1 MADLVKKDIRY
12 LSRDFPSLKQNL
24 IDFAKNY
31 FPDTYQ
37 DFNESSPG
45 MMFLEMA
52 AYVGDVLSY
61 YTDTTLQESL
71 ILQASERQNIL
82 NIAQSMGYKPKTNIA
97 SNVKLDVFQI
107 IPSTAYVGGSFIGS
121 GLNNKPD
128 FSYAFA
134 IEPGMVAA
142 SDNRNI
148 TAEFRTTDYLDFKF
162 SSSIDPTEITVFEV
176 DDITNEP
183 TFYLLKKSVNAVSG
197 VIKTK
202 TFSFNEPKPYDKIEL
217 EDANIIEI
225 LYAIDSDGNKW
236 HHVPFLAQDT
246 IFEPTPNI
254 ARNDRQLSTY
264 REETPYLL
272 KLRKVSRRFSTRQLD
287 SGIIEI
293 QFGAGVSE
301 LDDELLVPNPDL
313 VGSKLAGIETI
324 TSLDIDPSNF
334 LYTKTYGLAPNNT
347 DLTFYYT
354 VGGGIR
360 DNVPS
365 ETITRLKSRSI
376 LLDEI
381 GLDQVL
387 YNQIIGSLAIINPEP
402 ATGGKQGE
410 TVDEIRQNAL
420 ASFASQNR
428 AVTKEDYIIRA
439 YSLPQKYGSIAKAYI
454 TKDDQLTRESIYN
467 SDRVVNPLALNFYVL
482 GYDSNTNLT
491 QINNA
496 TKENLK
502 LYLGYHRML
511 TDAINIKDAY
521 IINIQVEF
529 DIITMPDQNGNQVIL
544 RCIDRLKKY
553 FDIKKWQINQPIV
566 ISNVYTELDKVEGVQ
581 TVVGVN
587 FENVYDP
594 TVGYSGNAYDINGA
608 TRDGVIFPSLDPSIF
623 EIRYPDNDIIGRV
636 RAFG

>member
-31 FPDTYQ
+31 FPNTHQ
-37 DFNESSPG
+37 DFNETSPG

-82 NIAQSMGYKPKTNIA
+82 NIAQSLGYKPKTNIA

-107 IPSTAYVGGSFIGS
+107 VPAKSEGGTMV
-121 GLNNKPD
+121 PD

-134 IEPGMVAA
+134 IEPGMVVA
-142 SDNRNI
+142 SDNRNT

-162 SSSIDPTEITVFEV
+162 SSSFDPTEVTVFEV
-176 DDITNEP
+176 DNSNNIA
-183 TFYLLKKSVNAVSG
+183 FYLLKKSVNAVSG

-202 TFSFNEPKPYDKIEL
+202 TYSFGEPKPYDKIEL
-217 EDANIIEI
+217 EDANIIDI
-225 LYAIDSDGNKW
+225 LYAMDSDGNKW
-236 HHVPFLAQDT
+236 CHVPYLAQDT

-254 ARNDRQLSTY
+254 ARNDKQLSTH

-272 KLRKVSRRFSTRQLD
+272 KLRKISRRFSTRQLD
-287 SGIIEI
+287 NGIIEL

-301 LDDELLVPNPDL
+301 LDDELLVPDPDL
-313 VGSKLAGIETI
+313 IGSRLAGIETVA
-324 TSLDIDPSNF
+324 SLDIDPSNF

-347 DLTFYYT
+347 DLTLYYT
-354 VGGGIR
+354 TGGGIR

-365 ETITRLKSRSI
+365 ETISRVKTRSI
-376 LLDEI
+376 LLDET
-381 GLDQVL
+381 GLDLEL
-387 YNQIIGSLAIINPEP
+387 YNRIISSLAVINSEP
-402 ATGGKQGE
+402 ASGAKQGE
-410 TVDEIRQNAL
+410 SVDEIRQNAL
-420 ASFASQNR
+420 AYFASQNR

-439 YSLPQKYGSIAKAYI
+439 YSLPQRYGSIAKAYI
-454 TKDDQLTRESIYN
+454 TKDDQLTYDSIYK
-467 SDRVVNPLALNFYVL
+467 SERVANPLALNFYVL
-482 GYDSNTNLT
+482 GYDNLGRLV

-521 IINIQVEF
+521 IINLQLEF

-544 RCIDRLKKY
+544 KCIDRLKRY

-566 ISNVYTELDKVEGVQ
+566 LSNVFTELDKVEGVQ
-581 TVVGVN
+581 TVVSVN
-587 FENVYDP
+587 FKNVYD
-594 TVGYSGNAYDINGA
+594 TTFGYSGNAYNINA
-608 TRDGVIFPSLDPSIF
+608 AIRDGVLFPSLDPSIF
-623 EIRYPDNDIIGRV
+623 EIRFPDNDIIGRV

>member
-61 YTDTTLQESL
+61 YTDTALQESL

-107 IPSTAYVGGSFIGS
+107 LPSVGS
-121 GLNNKPD
+121 GNSNRPD

-134 IEPGMVAA
+134 IEPGMVVA

-148 TAEFRTTDYLDFKF
+148 TSEFRTTDYLDFKF
-162 SSSIDPTEITVFEV
+162 SSSIDPTEVTVFEV
-176 DDITNEP
+176 DNITNEP

-197 VIKTK
+197 VIKKK
-202 TFSFNEPKPYDKIEL
+202 TFTFTDPKPYDKIDL
-217 EDANIIEI
+217 EDTNIIDI
-225 LYAIDSDGNKW
+225 LYAMDSDGNKW
-236 HHVPFLAQDT
+236 YNVQFLAQDT

-254 ARNDRQLSTY
+254 ARNDRQLYRY

-272 KLRKVSRRFSTRQLD
+272 KLRKVSRRFSTRQLEN
-287 SGIIEI
+287 GTIEI
-293 QFGAGVSE
+293 QFGAGVSD
-301 LDDELLVPNPDL
+301 LDDELLIPNPDL
-313 VGSKLAGIETI
+313 VGSKLAGIESI
-324 TSLDIDPSNF
+324 SSIDIDPSNF

-347 DLTFYYT
+347 DLTIYYT

-365 ETITRLKSRSI
+365 ETITRLKSKTI
-376 LLDEI
+376 LLDET
-381 GLDQVL
+381 GLDLTLYRQVL
-387 YNQIIGSLAIINPEP
+387 GSLAIINPEP
-402 ATGGKQGE
+402 AVGAKESE
-410 TVDEIRQNAL
+410 TIDEIRQNAL

-454 TKDDQLTRESIYN
+454 TKDDQLTAESIYN

-482 GYDSNTNLT
+482 GYDSNNNLT
-491 QINNA
+491 RINDA

-521 IINIQVEF
+521 IINLKLEI

-566 ISNVYTELDKVEGVQ
+566 ISNVFTELDKVEGVQ
-581 TVVGVN
+581 TVVDVK
-587 FENVYDP
+587 FQNVFDT
-594 TVGYSGNAYDINGA
+594 TVGYSGNAYDLLSA
-608 TRDGVIFPSLDPSIF
+608 TRDGIIFPSLDPSIF
-623 EIRYPDNDIIGRV
+623 EIKYPDNDIIGRV

>member
-12 LSRDFPSLKQNL
+12 LSRDFSSIKQNL

-82 NIAQSMGYKPKTNIA
+82 DIAQSLGYKPKTNIA
-97 SNVKLDVFQI
+97 ANVKLDVFQI
-107 IPSTAYVGGSFIGS
+107 VPAIGS
-121 GLNNKPD
+121 GTNNKPD

-134 IEPGMVAA
+134 IEAGMVVA

-148 TAEFRTTDYLDFKF
+148 TSEFRTTDYLDFKF
-162 SSSIDPTEITVFEV
+162 SSSFDPTEITVFEV

-202 TFSFNEPKPYDKIEL
+202 TYTFGAPKPYDKIEL
-217 EDANIIEI
+217 EEANIIDI

-236 HHVPFLAQDT
+236 YNVPFLAQDT

-287 SGIIEI
+287 NGKTEI
-293 QFGAGVSE
+293 QFGAGVSD
-301 LDDELLVPNPDL
+301 LDDELLIPNPDL
-313 VGSKLAGIETI
+313 IGSSLAGIESI
-324 TSLDIDPSNF
+324 ASLDIDPSNF

-347 DLTFYYT
+347 ELTLYYT

-365 ETITRLKSRSI
+365 ETITRLKTRSI
-376 LLDEI
+376 LLDET
-381 GLDQVL
+381 GLDQTL
-387 YNQIIGSLAIINPEP
+387 YRQSIGSLAVTNSEP
-402 ATGGKQGE
+402 AVGAKQGE
-410 TVDEIRQNAL
+410 TIDEIRQNTL
-420 ASFASQNR
+420 AYFASQNR

-439 YSLPQKYGSIAKAYI
+439 YSLPQKYGSIAKSYI
-454 TKDDQLTRESIYN
+454 TKDDQLTAESIYN
-467 SDRVVNPLALNFYVL
+467 SDRVVNPLALNFYVI
-482 GYDSNTNLT
+482 GYNSDGRLT
-491 QINNA
+491 KINNA

-521 IINIQVEF
+521 IINIGVEF

-566 ISNVYTELDKVEGVQ
+566 ISNIFTELDKVEGVQ
-581 TVVGVN
+581 TVVDVKVVN
-587 FENVYDP
+587 HYDP
-594 TVGYSGNAYDINGA
+594 TLGYSGNAYDIQVA
-608 TRDGVIFPSLDPSIF
+608 TRNGIIFPSLDPSIF
-623 EIRYPDNDIIGRV
+623 EIRYLDNDIIGRV

>member
-61 YTDTTLQESL
+61 YTDTALQESL

-82 NIAQSMGYKPKTNIA
+82 DIAQSLGYKPKTNIA

-107 IPSTAYVGGSFIGS
+107 VPSIGGGV
-121 GLNNKPD
+121 NNKPD

-134 IEPGMVAA
+134 IEPGMVVA

-148 TAEFRTTDYLDFKF
+148 STEFRTTDYLDFKF
-162 SSSIDPTEITVFEV
+162 SSSFDPTEVTIFEV
-176 DDITNEP
+176 DDITDEP

-202 TFSFNEPKPYDKIEL
+202 TYTFGEPKPYDKIEL
-217 EDANIIEI
+217 EESTLIDI

-236 HHVPFLAQDT
+236 YHVPFLAQDT

-272 KLRKVSRRFSTRQLD
+272 KLRKVSRRFSSRQLD
-287 SGIIEI
+287 NGKTEI
-293 QFGAGVSE
+293 QFGAGVSD
-301 LDDELLVPNPDL
+301 LDDELLIPNPDL
-313 VGSKLAGIETI
+313 IGSSLVGMESIA
-324 TSLDIDPSNF
+324 SVDIDPSNF

-347 DLTFYYT
+347 ELTLYYT
-354 VGGGIR
+354 VGGGIK

-376 LLDEI
+376 LLDET
-381 GLDQVL
+381 GLNQNL
-387 YNQIIGSLAIINPEP
+387 YRQAIGSLAVTNPEP
-402 ATGGKQGE
+402 AVGAKQSE

-420 ASFASQNR
+420 AYFASQNR

-454 TKDDQLTRESIYN
+454 TKDDQLTAESIYN

-482 GYDSNTNLT
+482 GYDSNGNLT
-491 QINNA
+491 RINDA

-502 LYLGYHRML
+502 LYLGHHRML

-521 IINIQVEF
+521 IINLGIEF

-544 RCIDRLKKY
+544 RCIERLKKY
-553 FDIKKWQINQPIV
+553 FDVKKWQINQPIV
-566 ISNVYTELDKVEGVQ
+566 ISNIYTELDKVEGVQ
-581 TVVGVN
+581 TVVDVRLVN
-587 FENVYDP
+587 LYDP
-594 TVGYSGNAYDINGA
+594 TLGYSGNAYNIQLA
-608 TRDGVIFPSLDPSIF
+608 TRDGILFPSLDPSIF
-623 EIRYPDNDIIGRV
+623 EIKYPNNDIIGRV

>member
-61 YTDTTLQESL
+61 YTDTSLQESL

-82 NIAQSMGYKPKTNIA
+82 NIAQSLGYKPKTNIA

-107 IPSTAYVGGSFIGS
+107 VPAIGS
-121 GLNNKPD
+121 GTSNRPD
-128 FSYAFA
+128 YSYAFA
-134 IEPGMVAA
+134 IEPGMVVA

-148 TAEFRTTDYLDFKF
+148 TTEFRTTDYLDFRF
-162 SSSIDPTEITVFEV
+162 SSSLDPLEVTVFSV
-176 DDITNEP
+176 SDTPPFEP
-183 TFYLLKKSVNAVSG
+183 TYYLLKKSISAVSG
-197 VIKTK
+197 VIRSKTY
-202 TFSFNEPKPYDKIEL
+202 SFGEPKPYDKIEL
-217 EDANIIEI
+217 EDTNIIDI
-225 LYAIDSDGNKW
+225 LYGIDSDGNKW
-236 HHVPFLAQDT
+236 YHVPFLAQDT

-254 ARNDRQLSTY
+254 SRNDRTLSTY
-264 REETPYLL
+264 RDETPYLL
-272 KLRKVSRRFSTRQLD
+272 KLRKVSRRFITRQLD
-287 SGIIEI
+287 NGKIEI
-293 QFGAGVSE
+293 QFGAGVSD

-313 VGSKLAGIETI
+313 VGNSLTGIE
-324 TSLDIDPSNF
+324 SPSSADIDPSNF

-347 DLTFYYT
+347 DITIYYT
-354 VGGGIR
+354 TGGGIK

-376 LLDEI
+376 VLDET
-381 GLDQVL
+381 GLSLPL
-387 YNQIIGSLAIINPEP
+387 YNQVLGSLAVTNPEP
-402 ATGGKQGE
+402 AAGAKQGE

-420 ASFASQNR
+420 AYFASQNR
-428 AVTKEDYIIRA
+428 AVTKEDYIIRT
-439 YSLPQKYGSIAKAYI
+439 YSLPQKYGGVAKAYI
-454 TKDDQLTRESIYN
+454 TKDDQLTVDSIYN
-467 SDRVVNPLALNFYVL
+467 SDRVANPLALNLYLL
-482 GYDSNTNLT
+482 GYDAFGKLT
-491 QINNA
+491 RINDA

-502 LYLGYHRML
+502 TYLGYHRML

-521 IINIQVEF
+521 IINVGIEF
-529 DIITMPDQNGNQVIL
+529 EIITMPDQNGNQVIL
-544 RCIDRLKKY
+544 RCIDRLKQY

-566 ISNVYTELDKVEGVQ
+566 ISNVFTELDKVVGVQ
-581 TVVGVN
+581 TVVDVRFTN
-587 FENVYDP
+587 LIDP
-594 TVGYSGNAYDINGA
+594 DIGYAPNAYNIQQA
-608 TRDGVIFPSLDPSIF
+608 TKDGIIFPSLDPSIF
-623 EIRYPDNDIIGRV
+623 EIKYPDNDIIGKV